1 MKAVWWFRTIMMF
14 VYLSLLLMAV
24 GALVGFIFNSNFI
37 YWSLAFLAISLFICF
52 FSYYNSKQMALK
64 ANKVRIIRREDN
76 PRLYD
81 MVAELA
87 QKSGLPMPEVG
98 ISYTPVANAFATG
111 RNPEN
116 AAVVAT
122 SGILDLLPDDEL
134 RGVLAHEMSHVRNR
148 DILVMGIASAISI
161 VISYVSQMAWY
172 AAIFSRDSE
181 NRGMIMLAALAAQI
195 VVPFAAL
202 LIQLGISRN
211 REYLADES
219 GARLINDPMALAR
232 ALQHLERQNDATV
245 QSYTLEDMARKDRN
259 TPDAT
264 LNICT
269 NRNYAHMWISNPLKK
284 KGILES
290 MFSTHPSTESRVA
303 RLTELAQKMGQ

>member
-14 VYLSLLLMAV
+14 VYMSLLLMAV
-24 GALVGFIFNSNFI
+24 GALIGFIMKSNFL
-37 YWSLAFLAISLFICF
+37 YWSMAFLAISLCVCF
-52 FSYYNSKQMALK
+52 FSYYKSKELALK
-64 ANKVRIIRREDN
+64 ANKVRIINRNDN

-81 MVAELA
+81 MVADLA
-87 QKSGLPMPEVG
+87 QKANLPMPEVG

-111 RNPEN
+111 RNPKN

-122 SGILDLLPDDEL
+122 TGILDLLPDNEL
-134 RGVLAHEMSHVRNR
+134 RGVLAHEMSHVKNR
-148 DILVMGIASAISI
+148 DILVMGIASALSI

-181 NRGMIMLAALAAQI
+181 NRGAIMLAAMAAQI
-195 VVPFAAL
+195 LVPLAAL
-202 LIQLGISRN
+202 MIQLGISRN

-219 GARLINDPMALAR
+219 GARLINDPKALAD
-232 ALQHLERQNDATV
+232 ALMHLERQNDSTIRN
-245 QSYTLEDMARKDRN
+245 YDLDDMARKNRN
-259 TPDAT
+259 SPDAT

-284 KGILES
+284 KGFLES
-290 MFSTHPSTESRVA
+290 MFSTHPTTESRVE
-303 RLTELAQKMGQ
+303 RLNKLAKELKN